1 MRNAGISYE
10 IETNDEPTF
19 GTIARVQVDRVL
31 VDVLLHAFAERG
43 LRAVGA
49 NCRHSRECFR
59 EVREYG
65 RLGRRVE
72 SSQLACARHVVS
84 LFNYLITI
92 VSDVYYRI

>member
-31 VDVLLHAFAERG
+31 VDVLLHAFAECG

-49 NCRHSRECFR
+49 NCRHARER
-59 EVREYG
+59 LGEVRKYG
-65 RLGRRVE
+65 RFCCRVE
-72 SSQLACARHVVS
+72 SGQLSCARHVVS
-84 LFNYLITI
+84 LFIILFNKIIKIFY
-92 VSDVYYRI
+92 